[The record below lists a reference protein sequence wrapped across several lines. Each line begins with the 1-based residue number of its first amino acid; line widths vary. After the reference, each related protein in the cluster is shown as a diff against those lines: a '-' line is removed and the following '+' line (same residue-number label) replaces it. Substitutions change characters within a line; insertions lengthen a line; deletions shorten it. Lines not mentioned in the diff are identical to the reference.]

1 MQLSH
6 EATPEGFLRVR
17 CDGPVTLVELQ
28 HGHDPLVELLGPEVY
43 RGRVLFDLSQISYID
58 SSGIGWLVVSY
69 KRFCQAKGRIVF
81 HSPSRFV
88 RDTLD
93 LLRLDLVL
101 PLAEDE
107 KAALERVRKYQP

>member
-1 MQLSH
+1 M
-6 EATPEGFLRVR
+6 PEGPVRVR

-28 HGHDPLVELLGPEVY
+28 HGHDLLVELLGLDVY

-81 HSPSRFV
+81 HSPSPFV
-88 RDTLD
+88 RETLD

-101 PLAEDE
+101 PLAENE
-107 KAALERVRKYQP
+107 EAALAMMRKAQP